1 DPVTGRTRVR
11 MVDVDSDSFAAAL
24 SLQRRVTAADLADP
38 KRLDAIAAAAGL
50 SAGEARERY
59 TPLG

>member
-1 DPVTGRTRVR
+1 MR

-24 SLQRRVTAADLADP
+24 ALQRRVTAADLADP